1 MKSAARLTLVAVLLA
16 FAATAFAQDTAAP
29 TKEQKVRRLLVLMKV
44 GDLGVQMANGMI
56 ESMKTS
62 SPEVPAEF
70 WDSFMKKVSGDEL
83 IDMLIPVYI
92 RNIEE
97 ADVDA
102 LLTFYSSPAGQRFIA
117 KQPKILEESMSVGQD
132 WGAKL
137 AQKVI
142 EELQQKK

>member
-1 MKSAARLTLVAVLLA
+1 MKSAARLTLVALLLA